1 MPIFGRRKGA
11 KKPEEEEEKSP
22 GVSPAVKKPL
32 QSKYVHVPQH
42 AAADSLSVI
51 TPSARPDMRELVR
64 REMTAPGSNKPV
76 RPTLKATKSWTSGDV
91 SIASV
96 MEKPLDKASARHS
109 SRHSSYN
116 SAHRRQP
123 YRSNVSL
130 ARSPLSN
137 TIVEEELSETT
148 DESPTG
154 SPSSSDDGLE
164 AKNDQLKLDSPS
176 TKPSSIKSMP
186 ELVSEPLIE
195 NPTTLQPDPPKKD
208 KVDSFVEMPI
218 EQPPIAAISP
228 SAQENVDESSPVTIK
243 LSTPFSPD
251 FDLERGIASKS
262 PTIDVSIESP
272 KDDWFAENSRA
283 EEDAKAPPVPEIPIE
298 FSAMARNPVAE
309 TPSILESDASSLAPA
324 SQLDVPVDDSSMMES
339 RASSIDLPPRSR
351 RRSDIS
357 VSAPNSRSS
366 SLVRSEQHEY
376 IVRQANAYNTVL
388 GHLYPGASAFL
399 LNPNLATHV
408 VRAILSH
415 QSPIEFLITLS
426 STRVVVRAF
435 LSHHNPQPTPSAF
448 LTSLSLMKAA
458 EADASFARID
468 MMSTTTSPEDSER
481 GPHSFLQRV
490 SSSLYRGSSDGIV
503 HVSRYPSSRRA
514 SLSESSPTLD
524 GNDHEDGYF
533 PPHQDNENMKPPPI
547 PLASKPRFVS
557 TYVQPNQSPRANMQR
572 SNNTDVYSHTSQASE
587 WPYTNY
593 SKQLSYARRESSD
606 SYSRSSSTRRSSAMD
621 DRITIAHMDSGYR
634 QSRMDFPFNENADSR
649 SQFSFADQ
657 RSRASSITHAY
668 STSDADSSYDPH
680 RGRTYSISSDSQGHS
695 GKGHKYTNSD
705 LSIFFPSPPVI
716 HDPHRKL
723 TQMLGSEYN
732 PRGSLSRERAPT
744 REFSR
749 SESPMT
755 RRVDY
760 PPSPTLVPDSESGSV
775 YEKGKK
781 VLDMPRGPRKMRSTT
796 FMGRLRRKRSTVG
809 EI

>member
-1 MPIFGRRKGA
+1 MSIFGRRKGA
-11 KKPEEEEEKSP
+11 KKPEEEEKKSP

-64 REMTAPGSNKPV
+64 REMTTPGSNKPV

-164 AKNDQLKLDSPS
+164 AKNDQLKLDISS

-272 KDDWFAENSRA
+272 KDDWFAENSRVSRAFKTGFLDDSRVQQWKA

-388 GHLYPGASAFL
+388 GHLYPGASM
-399 LNPNLATHV
+399 
-408 VRAILSH
+408 
-415 QSPIEFLITLS
+415 Q
-426 STRVVVRAF
+426 
-435 LSHHNPQPTPSAF
+435 
-448 LTSLSLMKAA
+448 
-458 EADASFARID
+458 
-468 MMSTTTSPEDSER
+468 STTTSPEDSER

-744 REFSR
+744 RKFSR